1 MFFIGRC
8 LPQVGGHFF
17 MENKGY
23 VYILTNPCFKE
34 NWIKI
39 GNTDHLE
46 RRLAELSQAT
56 GIPLPFE
63 TYAVLETVKYK
74 QAEHM
79 IHKLIGKLAPNL
91 RINPKR
97 EFFNIEPEDAVSI
110 MQEIAS
116 LIDDA
121 KILYYNNSQDKPQ
134 KLTKDLETQGSKRK
148 MSPVKTFYSLGLKN
162 GDEIE
167 FIPNNKYKAIVNSNR
182 TVIFEEQEYF
192 LTTLATTLLKRENG
206 ENASAI
212 GSGFEMF
219 KCTGENESL
228 YTKWYK
234 LNKK

>member
-1 MFFIGRC
+1 
-8 LPQVGGHFF
+8 

-34 NWIKI
+34 NWVKI
-39 GNTDHLE
+39 GKTDNLD
-46 RRLAELSQAT
+46 RRIAELSQAT

-63 TYAVLETVKYK
+63 IYAVLETSKYNE
-74 QAEHM
+74 AEHM
-79 IHKLIGKLAPNL
+79 IHKLIGKLAPDL

-121 KILYYNNSQDKPQ
+121 KILYYNNSQHKPQ
-134 KLTKDLETQGSKRK
+134 KLAKNIENQNTKRA
-148 MSPVKTFYSLGLKN
+148 MSPIKTFYSLGLKN

-167 FIPNNKYKAIVNSNR
+167 FIPNNKYKATINSNR
-182 TVIFEEQEYF
+182 TVMFEDQEYF
-192 LTTLATTLLKRENG
+192 LTTLAIMLLKRENG
-206 ENASAI
+206 DNASSI

-219 KCTGENESL
+219 RSVGESKSL
-228 YTKWYK
+228 YTKWYE

>member
-1 MFFIGRC
+1 
-8 LPQVGGHFF
+8 

-34 NWIKI
+34 NWVKI
-39 GNTDHLE
+39 GKTDNLD
-46 RRLAELSQAT
+46 RRIAELSQAT

-63 TYAVLETVKYK
+63 IYAVLETSKYNE
-74 QAEHM
+74 AEHM
-79 IHKLIGKLAPNL
+79 IHKLIGKLAPDL

-110 MQEIAS
+110 MQDISS

-121 KILYYNNSQDKPQ
+121 KILYYNNSQHKPQ
-134 KLTKDLETQGSKRK
+134 KLGKNLENSNQKRT
-148 MSPVKTFYSLGLKN
+148 MSPIKTFYSMGLKN

-167 FIPNNKYKAIVNSNR
+167 FIPNAEYKATINSNR
-182 TVIFEEQEYF
+182 TVLFENQEYF
-192 LTTLATTLLKRENG
+192 LTTLAVMLLKREKG
-206 ENASAI
+206 ENASSI

-219 KCTGENESL
+219 RSVGESKSL
-228 YTKWYK
+228 YTKWYE

>member
-1 MFFIGRC
+1 
-8 LPQVGGHFF
+8 
-17 MENKGY
+17 MEEKGY

-34 NWIKI
+34 NWVKI
-39 GNTDHLE
+39 GKTENLD
-46 RRLAELSQAT
+46 RRLVELSQAT

-63 TYAVLETVKYK
+63 IYAVLETAKYN
-74 QAEHM
+74 QAEHL
-79 IHKLIGKLAPNL
+79 IHKLIGKLAPDL

-110 MQEIAS
+110 MQEIAG

-121 KILYYNNSQDKPQ
+121 KILYYNNTQSTAQ
-134 KLTKDLETQGSKRK
+134 KTKKMQNIKRI

-167 FIPNNKYKAIVNSNR
+167 FIPNNQYKAIINSNR
-182 TVIFEEQEYF
+182 TVVFENQEYF
-192 LTTLATTLLKRENG
+192 LTTLATLLLKRENG
-206 ENASAI
+206 ENASSI

-219 KCTGENESL
+219 RALGESQSL
-228 YTKWYK
+228 YTKWYE